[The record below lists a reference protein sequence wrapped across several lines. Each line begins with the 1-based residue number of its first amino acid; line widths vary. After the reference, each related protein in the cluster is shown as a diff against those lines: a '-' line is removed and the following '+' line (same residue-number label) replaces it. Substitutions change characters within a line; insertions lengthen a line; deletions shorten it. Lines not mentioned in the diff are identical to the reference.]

1 MTHIRSPRVPGVGVT
16 CGDFHTWQTVAKWES
31 KSQLMEETSIVWS
44 TESLF
49 PDLHPTVVDTSHSR
63 TLDAS
68 TCLRILLIPRSI
80 LFCLDTNRARVQPSL
95 RLRRLLH
102 FVVFL
107 PCSSSPILSR
117 LFLVARNFHKR
128 WIYLLHLLSYKLA
141 IIAGE
146 YVRNDRFLLEECRRA
161 KEKERSE
168 RSFHGLVLTVLLQSI
183 FESSGKTGVSTW
195 SNDRGLFAGP
205 RRLPSRNR
213 SNTAIPGRNVEDRER
228 DK

>member
-1 MTHIRSPRVPGVGVT
+1 
-16 CGDFHTWQTVAKWES
+16 
-31 KSQLMEETSIVWS
+31 MEETSIVWS

-80 LFCLDTNRARVQPSL
+80 LFCLDTNRARPTFSSSSSPVA
-95 RLRRLLH
+95 LRRLPPL
-102 FVVFL
+102 FFL
-107 PCSSSPILSR
+107 A
-117 LFLVARNFHKR
+117 LVARNFHKR
-128 WIYLLHLLSYKLA
+128 WIYLHQLSYKLT

-146 YVRNDRFLLEECRRA
+146 YVRNDRFLLEECRGA

-168 RSFHGLVLTVLLQSI
+168 QSFHGLVLTVLLQSI

-213 SNTAIPGRNVEDRER
+213 SNTAIPRRNVEDRER

>member
-1 MTHIRSPRVPGVGVT
+1 
-16 CGDFHTWQTVAKWES
+16 
-31 KSQLMEETSIVWS
+31 MEETSIVWS

-80 LFCLDTNRARVQPSL
+80 LFCLDTNRPTFPSSSSPVAL
-95 RLRRLLH
+95 RPLPPLFFLAYSSTPSSPVLRRL
-102 FVVFL
+102 
-107 PCSSSPILSR
+107 SR
-117 LFLVARNFHKR
+117 LLLVARNFHKR
-128 WIYLLHLLSYKLA
+128 RIYLLHLLSYKLA

-146 YVRNDRFLLEECRRA
+146 YVRNDRFLLGECRRA

-168 RSFHGLVLTVLLQSI
+168 QSFHGLVLTVLLQSI
-183 FESSGKTGVSTW
+183 FKSSGKTGVSTW

-213 SNTAIPGRNVEDRER
+213 SNTAIPRRNVEDRER